1 MNETTTMSQFEVIN
15 ANVGADM
22 DNTWPVQYFCHHLP
36 NSRGDVFFFSLDQNL
51 KYSISGYNKLV
62 VYLQSSK
69 NNQVSDV
76 IQ

>member
-1 MNETTTMSQFEVIN
+1 MRMLALTWTTHGQCKIFVMGYTKF
-15 ANVGADM
+15 
-22 DNTWPVQYFCHHLP
+22 TWRCV
-36 NSRGDVFFFSLDQNL
+36 FSLDQNL
-51 KYSISGYNKLV
+51 KYSISGYIYNKLV